1 MKSLAATSTWL
12 SAEENTSVSIIAV
25 VISQVIK
32 VHLNIKDTD
41 VPGIK
46 QFKKSVAS
54 GLTRRFQLD
63 SSVFPLSVPLVDAC
77 LDYRW
82 KSLR

>member
-1 MKSLAATSTWL
+1 MIKMSQNHLTGKVSNSNLLKPLAATSTWL

-46 QFKKSVAS
+46 QFK
-54 GLTRRFQLD
+54 
-63 SSVFPLSVPLVDAC
+63 
-77 LDYRW
+77 
-82 KSLR
+82 